1 LTPTIEDPT
10 GLLARLETVA
20 CGFVS
25 RSHTTRGT
33 LAGVTARQ
41 LILPA
46 MLALLAAASARTIEG
61 DTPQLG
67 IGSPVPAL
75 TLRDGKGA
83 ERSVR
88 ELAGARG
95 LILLFV
101 RDGGSALASAAGAAT
116 VHTARLAAAGV
127 NLVAVVPRTGAV
139 PPPAGLQ
146 VFTDPGDAAS
156 RSLGL
161 ASAVRAPP
169 AAFVTGAAL
178 VRDGTLAARA
188 EQPTAGPPR
197 TIGSLL
203 AHLGQP
209 TGTMT
214 ATTRGEQLNITTHAS
229 DEVAQYG
236 QRLSL
241 VLDVAPRPKI
251 HVYAPGKHDYQAI
264 SVELDPL
271 KGLSTAPLV
280 YPPSEIYYFEP
291 LDERV
296 PVYQKPFRL
305 VQDVWVDPA
314 LLSAASKTG
323 AGTVR
328 MTGRVSYQACDD
340 RICFRPQ
347 TVKVAWELRTPAD
360 SSAPR

>member
-1 LTPTIEDPT
+1 VEAP
-10 GLLARLETVA
+10 ARP
-20 CGFVS
+20 GD
-25 RSHTTRGT
+25 HG
-33 LAGVTARQ
+33 
-41 LILPA
+41 
-46 MLALLAAASARTIEG
+46 ASQIA
-61 DTPQLG
+61 
-67 IGSPVPAL
+67 IGAPVPVL
-75 TLRDGKGA
+75 TLRD
-83 ERSVR
+83 
-88 ELAGARG
+88 ARG
-95 LILLFV
+95 TTRSLRDVAGTRGLVLLFV
-101 RDGGSALASAAGAAT
+101 RDGGAALASAAGAAT

-127 NLVAVVPRTGAV
+127 NLVAVVPRTGVV
-139 PPPAGLQ
+139 PPSAGLQ
-146 VFTDPGDAAS
+146 VFGDPGDVAS

-161 ASAVRAPP
+161 TSAARAPA

-178 VRDGTLAARA
+178 VRDGTLASRA
-188 EQPTAGPPR
+188 EQPPAGPPR

-229 DEVAQYG
+229 DEVVHHG

-264 SVELDPL
+264 SVELDQL
-271 KGLSTAPLV
+271 TGLSTAPLE

-305 VQDVWVDPA
+305 VQDVWVEPA
-314 LLSAASKTG
+314 LLAAASKTG

-347 TVKVAWELRTPAD
+347 TVKVAWELRAPAG
-360 SSAPR
+360 SNAPR